1 MENFQDKILE
11 IFEKKYKKDKADLS
25 KNIKKC
31 AMITAIKLDMEVND
45 IYQIIYSESYL
56 RKCLYDLNVSRD
68 CSDLDLDE
76 CSKSCKCFVLDGV
89 CHSRTFPDYEKIN
102 EDPDKYVQ
110 GVSTEKLKEM
120 VKLASYLYFNFDGG
134 GLTDN
139 SFESLEYYLKKRLKL
154 KERLYEKI
162 GAPPVDR
169 IRTKLPYPMM
179 SLNKV
184 KPNTAEL
191 FKFLNTSNKVQW
203 SLKLDGVSALAV
215 YNNGILQNIY
225 TRGDGTIGGD
235 VSYLKDHIKIPK
247 KLENDISF
255 FQKESKTVIIR
266 GELILTKMDWVN
278 FKDLYSN
285 ARSFVSAKV
294 NSGYI
299 SFGLESINFV
309 AYEIIKPSIEPEK
322 TFKILELIGFTIP
335 AWGLFTNPTTYDL
348 VEEYKTQREA
358 AIYDIDGLVL
368 DNSLRESAK
377 AMASSNLITD
387 DQKGSNPV
395 NKIAFKMALEGQ
407 IRKTKLLNVEWNI
420 SRYGVFYPVAIFEA
434 VFINGIRIHRATAYN
449 AGKVRDLSLGKGT
462 ELEIIRSGDVIPK
475 IHNVKI
481 DNNISPI
488 YPSPEWAWIWKYN
501 MIELVDIENN
511 PVVHTQRL
519 LHFFQTIQVPRLGE
533 KTLDKIR
540 LYFASKEPNKP
551 WIFYLQK
558 ITTATPKEFRDIKG
572 IGPKLSEGFYANI
585 SERLENVRV
594 TKLINAITN
603 VGMKGF
609 GRKLIMQ
616 LLRYFP
622 NVFLVSS
629 DEIKEFFKKNKVP
642 QFGLKRV
649 ETLLEGLPPFKQ
661 TLLSLNSEK
670 VNKAFE
676 NDYARYLQLK
686 NKGYNPLIKGK
697 KFVLTGFMGHI
708 DYELEDYIYD
718 NQGDFIDTVTSDVSA
733 VISANIG
740 TPSEKV
746 KNAIS
751 FKIPIYTLEEFVLK
765 FNIPYLKIYVEN
777 ILLPKLME
785 INSDLEEDEKEGEY
799 LIDDYDGNISKLVKT
814 LEEPPYDF
822 NVSLVGT
829 NIQNVIKITWEKDKL
844 ENLVLIKNENE
855 NPE

>member
-11 IFEKKYKKDKADLS
+11 VYEKKYKKDKAELS

-31 AMITAIKLDMEVND
+31 AMITAIKLDLEVND
-45 IYQIIYSESYL
+45 VYKIIYSESFL

-76 CSKSCKCFVLDGV
+76 CSKSCKCFVLDGK
-89 CHSRTFPDYEKIN
+89 CILRTFPDYEKIN

-191 FKFLNTSNKVQW
+191 FKFLNTAGQKVQW

-247 KLENDISF
+247 KLVNDSILN
-255 FQKESKTVIIR
+255 SKTVIIR
-266 GELILTKMDWVN
+266 GELILTKSDWLT

-309 AYEIIKPSIEPEK
+309 GYEIIKPTSESEK
-322 TFKILELIGFTIP
+322 TFKILELLGFMIP
-335 AWGLFTNPTTYDL
+335 ANGLFNNPTTFDL
-348 VEEYKTQREA
+348 VEEYKSQREA

-368 DNSLRESAK
+368 DNLISEK
-377 AMASSNLITD
+377 SSD
-387 DQKGSNPV
+387 ANPV

-407 IRKTKLLNVEWNI
+407 VRKTKLLNIEWNI
-420 SRYGVFYPVAIFEA
+420 SRYGVYFPVAIYEA
-434 VFINGIRIHRATAYN
+434 VFINGMRLHRATAYN
-449 AGKVRDLSLGKGT
+449 AGKVRDLSLGKGA

-488 YPSPEWAWIWKYN
+488 YPSNEYPWIWKFN

-540 LYFASKEPNKP
+540 LHFTLKEPNAALRP
-551 WIFYLQK
+551 WIYYLQK
-558 ITTATPKEFRDIKG
+558 ITTATPKEFKEIKG
-572 IGPKLSEGFYANI
+572 IGPKLSEGFYNNI

-622 NVFLVSS
+622 NVFLVSTE
-629 DEIKEFFKKNKVP
+629 DIKNFFKKNKVP
-642 QFGLKRV
+642 QFGPKRV
-649 ETLLEGLPPFKQ
+649 ETLLEGLPPFKE

-670 VNKAFE
+670 VTKAFE
-676 NDYARYLQLK
+676 NDYNRYLQLK
-686 NKGYNPLIKGK
+686 NKGYNPLIKNK

-746 KNAIS
+746 KNAIE

-785 INSDLEEDEKEGEY
+785 INSDLDEDEKEGEY
-799 LIDDYDGNISKLVKT
+799 LIDDYDGNIQKLVKV
-814 LEEPPYDF
+814 LEEPPYDL
-822 NVSLVGT
+822 NVENNKG
-829 NIQNVIKITWEKDKL
+829 IIKITWEKEKL
-844 ENLVLIKNENE
+844 ENLVMIKNETE
-855 NPE
+855 TEKE

>member
-11 IFEKKYKKDKADLS
+11 IYEKKYKKDRADLS

-31 AMITAIKLDMEVND
+31 AMITAIKLDMEVSDVYN
-45 IYQIIYSESYL
+45 IIYSEAFL
-56 RKCLYDLNVSRD
+56 RKCLYDLNVTRD

-76 CSKSCKCFVLDGV
+76 CSKSCKCFVLDGK
-89 CHSRTFPDYEKIN
+89 CISRTFPDYEKIN

-179 SLNKV
+179 SLNKI
-184 KPNTAEL
+184 KPNTPEL
-191 FKFLNTSNKVQW
+191 FKFLNSNNKFLW

-215 YNNGILQNIY
+215 YNNGNLQNIY

-235 VSYLKDHIKIPK
+235 VSYLKDHIKIPPK
-247 KLENDISF
+247 IDHTSILKS
-255 FQKESKTVIIR
+255 TTIIVR
-266 GELILTKMDWVN
+266 GELILTKSDWTN
-278 FKDLYSN
+278 FKDTYAN

-309 AYEIIKPSIEPEK
+309 GYEIIKPTVEGGK
-322 TFKILELIGFTIP
+322 TFKILELLGFTIP
-335 AWGLFTNPTTYDL
+335 ANGFFEKPTTFDL
-348 VEEYKTQREA
+348 VEEYKSQREA

-368 DNSLRESAK
+368 DN
-377 AMASSNLITD
+377 LINEVERSD
-387 DQKGSNPV
+387 SEGSNPI

-407 IRKTKLLNVEWNI
+407 TRKTKLLNVEWNI
-420 SRYGVFYPVAIFEA
+420 SRYGVYFPVAIFEA

-488 YPSPEWAWIWKYN
+488 YPSNEYPWIWKWN

-551 WIFYLQK
+551 WIYYLQK
-558 ITTATPKEFRDIKG
+558 ITTASIKEFREIKG
-572 IGPKLSEGFYANI
+572 IGPKLSEGFYNNI
-585 SERLENVRV
+585 SDRLENVRV

-622 NVFLVSS
+622 NVFLVNTE
-629 DEIKEFFKKNKVP
+629 EIKTFFKKNKIP
-642 QFGLKRV
+642 QFGPKRV
-649 ETLLEGLPPFKQ
+649 ETLLEGLPPFKE

-670 VNKAFE
+670 VNKAFQ
-676 NDYARYLQLK
+676 NDYNRYLQLK
-686 NKGYNPLIKGK
+686 NKGYNPLVKGK

-718 NQGDFIDTVTSDVSA
+718 NQGNFIDTVTSDVSA
-733 VISANIG
+733 VISATIG
-740 TPSEKV
+740 TPSEKI
-746 KNAIS
+746 KNAIE
-751 FKIPIYTLEEFVLK
+751 FKIPIYTLEEFVIK

-777 ILLPKLME
+777 ILIPKLME
-785 INSDLEEDEKEGEY
+785 INSDLEEEETQGEY
-799 LIDDYDGNISKLVKT
+799 VIDDYDGNIQKLIKV

-822 NVSLVGT
+822 EVSLSGLGQI
-829 NIQNVIKITWEKDKL
+829 NIKWEKDKL
-844 ENLVLIKNENE
+844 ENLVMVKNEVNE
-855 NPE
+855 VEKE

>member
-11 IFEKKYKKDKADLS
+11 IYEKKYKKDKADLS

-31 AMITAIKLDMEVND
+31 AMITAIKLDIEVND
-45 IYQIIYSESYL
+45 VYQLIYSESYL

-134 GLTDN
+134 GLNDN

-184 KPNTAEL
+184 KPNTPEL
-191 FKFLNTSNKVQW
+191 FKFLNNSNKVQW

-235 VSYLKDHIKIPK
+235 VSYLKDHIKIPQ
-247 KLENDISF
+247 KLENTGVLKDN
-255 FQKESKTVIIR
+255 KTVIIR
-266 GELILTKMDWVN
+266 GELILTKSDWIN

-309 AYEIIKPSIEPEK
+309 AYEIIKPNIEPEK

-335 AWGLFTNPTTYDL
+335 AWGLFDNPTTYDL
-348 VEEYKTQREA
+348 IEEYKTQREA

-368 DNSLRESAK
+368 DN
-377 AMASSNLITD
+377 LITEKIGD
-387 DQKGSNPV
+387 ANPT

-420 SRYGVFYPVAIFEA
+420 SRYGIYYPVAIFEA

-488 YPSPEWAWIWKYN
+488 YPSNEYEWIWKYN

-511 PVVHTQRL
+511 PIVHTQRL

-540 LYFASKEPNKP
+540 LYFTSKEPNKP
-551 WIFYLQK
+551 WIYYLQK

-572 IGPKLSEGFYANI
+572 IGPKLSEGFYTNI

-629 DEIKEFFKKNKVP
+629 DEIKDFFKKNKVP
-642 QFGLKRV
+642 QFGPKRV
-649 ETLLEGLPPFKQ
+649 ETLLEGLPPFKE
-661 TLLSLNSEK
+661 TLLSLNFEK

-686 NKGYNPLIKGK
+686 KKGYNPLIKGK

-740 TPSEKV
+740 AATQSEKV

-751 FKIPIYTLEEFVLK
+751 FKKPIPIYTLEEFVLK

-785 INSDLEEDEKEGEY
+785 INSDLEDDQTEGEY
-799 LIDDYDGNISKLVKT
+799 LIDDYDGNIPKLVKT

-822 NVSLVGT
+822 NVSLSD
-829 NIQNVIKITWEKDKL
+829 NVIRVIWEKEKL

-855 NPE
+855 TEKE

>member
-1 MENFQDKILE
+1 
-11 IFEKKYKKDKADLS
+11 
-25 KNIKKC
+25 
-31 AMITAIKLDMEVND
+31 
-45 IYQIIYSESYL
+45 
-56 RKCLYDLNVSRD
+56 
-68 CSDLDLDE
+68 
-76 CSKSCKCFVLDGV
+76 
-89 CHSRTFPDYEKIN
+89 
-102 EDPDKYVQ
+102 
-110 GVSTEKLKEM
+110 
-120 VKLASYLYFNFDGG
+120 
-134 GLTDN
+134 
-139 SFESLEYYLKKRLKL
+139 
-154 KERLYEKI
+154 
-162 GAPPVDR
+162 
-169 IRTKLPYPMM
+169 
-179 SLNKV
+179 
-184 KPNTAEL
+184 
-191 FKFLNTSNKVQW
+191 
-203 SLKLDGVSALAV
+203 
-215 YNNGILQNIY
+215 
-225 TRGDGTIGGD
+225 
-235 VSYLKDHIKIPK
+235 
-247 KLENDISF
+247 
-255 FQKESKTVIIR
+255 
-266 GELILTKMDWVN
+266 
-278 FKDLYSN
+278 
-285 ARSFVSAKV
+285 
-294 NSGYI
+294 
-299 SFGLESINFV
+299 
-309 AYEIIKPSIEPEK
+309 
-322 TFKILELIGFTIP
+322 
-335 AWGLFTNPTTYDL
+335 
-348 VEEYKTQREA
+348 
-358 AIYDIDGLVL
+358 
-368 DNSLRESAK
+368 
-377 AMASSNLITD
+377 
-387 DQKGSNPV
+387 
-395 NKIAFKMALEGQ
+395 
-407 IRKTKLLNVEWNI
+407 
-420 SRYGVFYPVAIFEA
+420 
-434 VFINGIRIHRATAYN
+434 
-449 AGKVRDLSLGKGT
+449 
-462 ELEIIRSGDVIPK
+462 
-475 IHNVKI
+475 
-481 DNNISPI
+481 
-488 YPSPEWAWIWKYN
+488 

-540 LYFASKEPNKP
+540 LYFTQKESGKP
-551 WIFYLQK
+551 WIYYLQK

-572 IGPKLSEGFYANI
+572 IGPKLSKSFYTNI

-718 NQGDFIDTVTSDVSA
+718 NQGDFIDTVTSDVTA

-799 LIDDYDGNISKLVKT
+799 LIEDYDGNIPKLVKT

-855 NPE
+855 NDKE